1 MGFGT
6 RFFLEVF
13 AVYIMTCVVT
23 SSSLFGP
30 MRERIR
36 RMTPWLVIGE
46 ARHPIECR
54 LCLGFWVSLLVCLC
68 NSPLLE
74 HMKLIELMK
83 LDVLPVYGASYFLA
97 TQER

>member
-13 AVYIMTCVVT
+13 AVYIVTCVVT

-30 MRERIR
+30 VRERIR

-54 LCLGFWVSLLVCLC
+54 LCLGFWVSAALC
-68 NSPLLE
+68 GYLGD
-74 HMKLIELMK
+74 LMIF
-83 LDVLPVYGASYFLA
+83 LPVYGASYFLA